1 MNANRAFPALS
12 AGFPVR
18 RAACRLP
25 GSATGAGTGLAGTRN
40 RCPSTP
46 APDFR
51 TPFSRFRMPAPN
63 FRTPFSR
70 CRMPTPNFRTPFFR
84 CRMPAPDFRVP
95 FSRCRVPAA
104 DFRTPFFRCRVPARA
119 AGATEFPTCDAGG
132 SVAVLS
138 REDRLPVPLF

>member
-25 GSATGAGTGLAGTRN
+25 GSATGSGTGLAGTRN
-40 RCPSTP
+40 RCPGTP
-46 APDFR
+46 APNFR
-51 TPFSRFRMPAPN
+51 TPFSHFRMPAPN

-84 CRMPAPDFRVP
+84 CRVPAPN
-95 FSRCRVPAA
+95 
-104 DFRTPFFRCRVPARA
+104 FRTPFCRCRVPARA
-119 AGATEFPTCDAGG
+119 AGETEFPTCDAGG

-138 REDRLPVPLF
+138 PEDRLLVPLF